1 MIGPYTFLKLART
14 PQAQELEA
22 NKETIEALAN
32 AYCDIVKRFVSLGA
46 KWLQFDEPY
55 LCLDK
60 EDGDLRIF
68 SDLYKPILQS
78 RLESAENAEN
88 VKILLNTYFG
98 NILDSYKTLNDLA
111 FDAIGLDFV
120 EGKEENLTALQEYG
134 VNENTT
140 IFAGVVTV
148 SYTHLTLP
156 TKRIV

>member
-1 MIGPYTFLKLART
+1 

-32 AYCDIVKRFVSLGA
+32 AYCDIVKRFASLGA

-68 SDLYKPILQS
+68 SDLYNPILQS
-78 RLESAENAEN
+78 RFESADNAEN

-120 EGKEENLTALQEYG
+120 EGKEENLEALQKYG
-134 VNENTT
+134 
-140 IFAGVVTV
+140 
-148 SYTHLTLP
+148 
-156 TKRIV
+156 